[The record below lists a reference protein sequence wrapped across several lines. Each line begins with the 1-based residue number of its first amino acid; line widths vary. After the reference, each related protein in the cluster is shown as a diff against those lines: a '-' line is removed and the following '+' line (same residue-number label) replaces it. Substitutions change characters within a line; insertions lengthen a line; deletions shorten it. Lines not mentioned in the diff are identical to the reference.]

1 VIEAGGS
8 AESAAARAAGRFV
21 VTFADEVDDA
31 DRQSTLRSLSG
42 VADVVSTEGRDM
54 HAMDLGEAMAAEAVV
69 FARSGVAVV
78 NASTAQVAAL
88 RSTARVIAAR
98 PARIYQVLDDPA
110 VGLADYLRGRRDELD
125 DLCLTLGLRAVGT
138 AAQMADRASR
148 DTAQLTWGLQVT
160 GMDTSIHT
168 GRGVRIAVLDTGL
181 DLTHPDFAGRPV
193 TARSFVPAPGS
204 PDSMQGPQDGH
215 GHGTHCTGTATGPAT
230 PPTGRRY
237 GVAAEAGIFIG
248 KVLDDD
254 GFGDDTS
261 ILAGLEWALD
271 QQCAVVSMSLGADV
285 RTVDPAYEAVGR
297 RALDAGSLI
306 VAAAGNNANRTFGD
320 PGFVGVP
327 ANSPSIMAIG
337 AVDPGL
343 QIAPFSARSQPVD
356 GGQVDL
362 AAPGVAVYSTWP
374 MPIRYNTLQG
384 TSMATPHVA
393 GIAAVWAEATGRR
406 GRELWSTLVQQAR
419 RLDQPSAD
427 VGAGLVQAQD
437 P

>member
-1 VIEAGGS
+1 
-8 AESAAARAAGRFV
+8 
-21 VTFADEVDDA
+21 
-31 DRQSTLRSLSG
+31 
-42 VADVVSTEGRDM
+42 
-54 HAMDLGEAMAAEAVV
+54 
-69 FARSGVAVV
+69 
-78 NASTAQVAAL
+78 
-88 RSTARVIAAR
+88 
-98 PARIYQVLDDPA
+98 
-110 VGLADYLRGRRDELD
+110 
-125 DLCLTLGLRAVGT
+125 
-138 AAQMADRASR
+138 
-148 DTAQLTWGLQVT
+148 
-160 GMDTSIHT
+160 
-168 GRGVRIAVLDTGL
+168 
-181 DLTHPDFAGRPV
+181 
-193 TARSFVPAPGS
+193 
-204 PDSMQGPQDGH
+204 
-215 GHGTHCTGTATGPAT
+215 
-230 PPTGRRY
+230 
-237 GVAAEAGIFIG
+237 
-248 KVLDDD
+248 
-254 GFGDDTS
+254 
-261 ILAGLEWALD
+261 
-271 QQCAVVSMSLGADV
+271 MSLGADV

-297 RALDAGSLI
+297 RALDAGTLI

-406 GRELWSTLVQQAR
+406 GRDLWSTLVQQAR